1 MFNSK
6 KLKKVIQQQELL
18 DAKVNLLS
26 HSQKTLSEDLEVHFK
41 RMRQTIFA
49 SIEDLSSELEE
60 KINSMNKSLEKISQ
74 RKDKDAEPCVQ
85 EPSKSPIMDKM
96 RFTQLDEDEIL
107 EGLGCPIPP
116 LTKGARVES
125 QSNPKRTRQSRL
137 PIDSRNTFFVSVK
150 LPEGVLNYLHNRS
163 ANKSVSTTCRNVF
176 EREGKLVFAPVSY
189 EITKNFR
196 HSKSKVITIQISK
209 SSYLAMRK
217 IANELEVTITNV
229 ANNFIATQDTAESL
243 QIAMSYSKFNSKDLQ
258 YKSKS
263 KK

>member
-6 KLKKVIQQQELL
+6 KIQKLLKQQELL
-18 DAKVNLLS
+18 DAKVNLLA
-26 HSQKTLSEDLEVHFK
+26 HSQKTLTEDMEVHFK
-41 RMRQTIFA
+41 RLRQSIYS
-49 SIEDLSSELEE
+49 SIEDLSSQMQEEMRSIQKQLKEL
-60 KINSMNKSLEKISQ
+60 KKPIDNVT
-74 RKDKDAEPCVQ
+74 EPKEV
-85 EPSKSPIMDKM
+85 KSPIMDKM
-96 RFTQLDEDEIL
+96 KFDPLDETLYKPSFTVAQLNGTTIANDE
-107 EGLGCPIPP
+107 EQ
-116 LTKGARVES
+116 K
-125 QSNPKRTRQSRL
+125 PKRTRQGRL

-217 IANELEVTITNV
+217 IANELEVTIMNV
-229 ANNFIATQDTAESL
+229 ANNFIATLDSDEARQVG
-243 QIAMSYSKFNSKDLQ
+243 ISYSKINAKDLQ

>member
-6 KLKKVIQQQELL
+6 KIQKLLQQQELL

-26 HSQKTLSEDLEVHFK
+26 HSQKTFSEDLEVHFK

-49 SIEDLSSELEE
+49 SIEDFSVEFEE
-60 KINSMNKSLEKISQ
+60 QINSIHKQLDQLKQPKEN
-74 RKDKDAEPCVQ
+74 DVVAEFCEV
-85 EPSKSPIMDKM
+85 KSPIMDKM
-96 RFTQLDEDEIL
+96 RFTQLDEDEML
-107 EGLGCPIPP
+107 EGLGCPIPS
-116 LTKGARVES
+116 LIEGGKVES
-125 QSNPKRTRQSRL
+125 ESNPKRTRQARL

-176 EREGKLVFAPVSY
+176 EREGKLVFAPLSY
-189 EITKNFR
+189 EITKNFAG
-196 HSKSKVITIQISK
+196 SKFKVITIQISK

-217 IANELEVTITNV
+217 IANELEVTIMNV

-243 QIAMSYSKFNSKDLQ
+243 QMAMSYSKFNSKDLQ